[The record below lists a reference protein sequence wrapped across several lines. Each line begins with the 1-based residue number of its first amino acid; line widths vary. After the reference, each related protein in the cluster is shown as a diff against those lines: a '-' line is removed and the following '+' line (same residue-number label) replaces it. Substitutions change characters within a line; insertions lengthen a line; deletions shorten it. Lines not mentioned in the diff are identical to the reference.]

1 MKTHTSILAG
11 KFHGQRSLAGYSPW
25 SCEELDMTGATEHT
39 HDEEKGSLSPEF
51 SNPWLPRGILEE
63 L

>member
-1 MKTHTSILAG
+1 
-11 KFHGQRSLAGYSPW
+11 
-25 SCEELDMTGATEHT
+25 MTGATEHT